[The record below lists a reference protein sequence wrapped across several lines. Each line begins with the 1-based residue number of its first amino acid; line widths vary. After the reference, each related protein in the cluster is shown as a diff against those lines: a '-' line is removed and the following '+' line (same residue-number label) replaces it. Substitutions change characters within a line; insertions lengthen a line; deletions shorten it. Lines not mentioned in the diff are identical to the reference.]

1 METDNKTA
9 QPELTLEE
17 SFNLLVNLS
26 RQSKLSYQEHSV
38 VDKAVKT
45 VLEALNKASEKKDE
59 ASA

>member
-17 SFNLLVNLS
+17 SFNLLVNLA
-26 RQSKLSYQEHSV
+26 RQSKLSYQEHTL

-45 VLEALNKASEKKDE
+45 VLEALNPKDSEPKIL
-59 ASA
+59 S

>member
-9 QPELTLEE
+9 QPEPTLEE
-17 SFNLLVNLS
+17 SFNLLVNLA

>member
-17 SFNLLVNLS
+17 SFNLLVNLA